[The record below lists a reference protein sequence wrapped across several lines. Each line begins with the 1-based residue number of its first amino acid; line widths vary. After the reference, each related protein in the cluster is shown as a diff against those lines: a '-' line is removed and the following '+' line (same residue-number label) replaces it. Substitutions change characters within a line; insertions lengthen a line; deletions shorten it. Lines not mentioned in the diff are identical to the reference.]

1 MLIFSPY
8 SRRKDDQLQSILKF
22 SGSRNNLE
30 EFITCFFQ
38 KRPKKKKKPKSI
50 LSELKDIAGLAI
62 ECGADFI
69 KGFDFNGFCP
79 TVFKHGQICHS
90 DTHFFGEFGNAHFTF
105 SEHNVDINYDHSK
118 LPPYIVRSFSCLIR
132 AAVRTRC
139 ERTAD
144 ATAIAT
150 PTKTTSK
157 EAIIT
162 DG

>member
-8 SRRKDDQLQSILKF
+8 SLRKDEQLQSILKF
-22 SGSRNNLE
+22 SGLDAFS
-30 EFITCFFQ
+30 
-38 KRPKKKKKPKSI
+38 KASKKEKKPKSI
-50 LSELKDIAGLAI
+50 PSELKDIAGLAI

-90 DTHFFGEFGNAHFTF
+90 NAHFFGEFGNAHFTF
-105 SEHNVDINYDHSK
+105 SEHNVDINHYHVRH
-118 LPPYIVRSFSCLIR
+118 LLYIVRSFSCLMR
-132 AAVRTRC
+132 AALRTRC